1 MPDQAAETP
10 EESRSQAF
18 VAVEGAVAEDIE
30 GGPLM
35 LTAYAIIWVLMLAY
49 VFRLA
54 HLHNKTSVELTRLS
68 KVLSQ
73 ASDKPSVTSDSVG
86 Q

>member
-1 MPDQAAETP
+1 MPDQAAQSP
-10 EESRSQAF
+10 GESRSQAF
-18 VAVEGAVAEDIE
+18 VAVEGAVAEDVA

-35 LTAYAIIWVLMLAY
+35 LGAYITIWVLLLAY

-54 HLHNKTSVELTRLS
+54 RMQDHTQREIDRLS
-68 KVLSQ
+68 KVLGQ
-73 ASDKPSVTSDSVG
+73 SDSKSG